1 MNMKLAIYTTLLT
14 ITLLLMPINYKLT
27 LAGTCASRCGPAPL
41 HFTPGQ
47 YIRVRVVN
55 RSYGSVKL
63 EQLPELRQTTLKP
76 GQKLQFDLR
85 GDALTEFSLMFWDDG
100 GRYLKGVVSKP
111 NFGTLVLEIRPN
123 SRDYPGDSYGA
134 LRYRSLYIRNNGQV
148 SLL

>member
-1 MNMKLAIYTTLLT
+1 MKMRFAISATLVTTTLLLT
-14 ITLLLMPINYKLT
+14 PINSQVT
-27 LAGTCASRCGPAPL
+27 LAKTCANRCGVAPL

-47 YIRVRVVN
+47 YIRVKVVN

-123 SRDYPGDSYGA
+123 SQDYPGDSYGA

-148 SLL
+148 GVL